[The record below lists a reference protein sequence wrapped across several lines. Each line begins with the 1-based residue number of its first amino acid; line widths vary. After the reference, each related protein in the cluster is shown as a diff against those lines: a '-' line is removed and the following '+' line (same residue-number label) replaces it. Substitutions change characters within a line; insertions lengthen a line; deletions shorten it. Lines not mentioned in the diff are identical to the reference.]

1 MRASAR
7 SKGWNIL
14 LVEDNAADVR
24 LLREVLRHG
33 ARQVAL
39 HVAPDGEQALAMLA
53 REPEPDLVL
62 LDLNLPRVHGRDVLA
77 RMKADA
83 RLKHIPV
90 IVLSTSR
97 DDADVAA
104 CYQLHANCYLQKPMD
119 VERFASAMR
128 QLEEFWLTQVALPPK
143 GAEEYR
149 VG

>member
-1 MRASAR
+1 M
-7 SKGWNIL
+7 SKPLDIL
-14 LVEDNAADVR
+14 LVEDNPADVR
-24 LLREVLRHG
+24 LTREVLRHS
-33 ARQVAL
+33 ARPVTL
-39 HVAPDGEQALAMLA
+39 HVARDGEQALAMLA
-53 REPEPDLVL
+53 HEPEPDLVL
-62 LDLNLPRVHGRDVLA
+62 LDLNLPGLPGREVLA

-97 DDADVAA
+97 ADADVAA

-119 VERFASAMR
+119 VEDFAGAMR

-143 GAEEYR
+143 GAREYR

>member
-14 LVEDNAADVR
+14 LVEDNLADVR
-24 LLREVLRHG
+24 LMREVLRQG
-33 ARQVAL
+33 ARQVTL
-39 HVAPDGEQALAMLA
+39 HVARDGEQALEMLA
-53 REPEPDLVL
+53 RDPEPDLVL
-62 LDLNLPRVHGRDVLA
+62 LDLNLPRVHGREVLA
-77 RMKADA
+77 RMKADT

-97 DDADVAA
+97 ADADVAA

-119 VERFASAMR
+119 VERFAGIMR
-128 QLEEFWLTQVALPPK
+128 QLEEFWLSQVALPPK
-143 GAEEYR
+143 GAQEYR